1 MMKSYKNSLVIVDSK
16 ESIDRM
22 KKKVKSKDRVF
33 DFNNI
38 IPVVNSFYSD
48 SSKYPPIT
56 VYLALQELGTTLDY
70 EGLIDIYGTP
80 FKYDADTFE
89 DTMRHDI
96 SILSKSFKE
105 KLLTIGREWVTSD
118 VMTSKQ
124 KLMSIHKENWGSSMN
139 AVGSSCKD
147 VLNEMV
153 SATGNAAMI
162 FKFMSFDGTPDKVLN
177 KLAELFPDA
186 SMANSVTTSDDLYGS
201 DRKLQWYHTAKD

>member
-1 MMKSYKNSLVIVDSK
+1 M
-16 ESIDRM
+16 
-22 KKKVKSKDRVF
+22 KSKDRVF

-153 SATGNAAMI
+153 SATGNAAVI

-186 SMANSVTTSDDLYGS
+186 SMVNSVTTSDDLYGS